1 MLRIVVKKESKK
13 LTLPHLSLRL
23 VLIILGC
30 LLLPVL
36 WYFCFGPLP
45 VYDRGLTTMQ
55 DLVAY
60 NKNIDEFVKMD
71 NTDLLHP
78 SYDSYYK
85 KHFKSG
91 FFNRLKKRCVGLM
104 VKCRLASPPLFSYG
118 FLKKLLEENTK
129 LREAQNFKGLHVVKF
144 NIDPDS
150 KIIVVG
156 VLQGAIHSFTRSL
169 LKMQELGLMTKDFKL
184 TNPKH
189 VLFFLGNV
197 INRTPYT
204 SEIFMIG
211 LKIMLENPKQVFYM
225 RGGQEF
231 NASWMK
237 YSLRQELE
245 MGAQRFAQGKAGVP
259 LMGEVDAF
267 FNTLPLEAYGLI
279 TAKKTAEEIPYI
291 VLSAHIEDKDLITR
305 TNEKQYSYFIRGSDM
320 VLDLDKV
327 VKKPGDAEE
336 KPQPV
341 AKATIRDIRKRSSYE
356 QMDGMRA
363 LPPEED
369 ATAWTVFSSP
379 NASYR
384 TGLKF
389 VYDAFAVVTPGEA
402 YSDWKITLYNR
413 NIDSKDAA
421 FTTRQESFLV
431 GALNAKAADAKP
443 AEKAGEKKTEKVAE
457 KPDEKKAEKAVKKEV
472 EKVAE
477 KSVKKEV
484 EKVAEKSVEKNTEKV
499 TATSAESVVEKKVEK
514 VAEKVIEKQAVA
526 ETKIKPE
533 TKEALAVAEVSI
545 EVVDLQAKKK
555 KKVSTKTVKTKKIV
569 PVVDEDEESEA
580 EEDDSEPTK
589 TKKIKGAAPVV
600 IETRVIEKTKMV
612 QHPGVS
618 KAQLAFY
625 KELVEQIK
633 ALKVEVAGVRGTILK
648 ELQKFEIPEASQ
660 KTIEQ
665 DAKKNDRTVAKQIS
679 SVDHEKKQVLD
690 ASATQS
696 SKLEESINQALQ
708 ELKKHRPEIT
718 IYNQVGQQGE
728 AKAAESKAA
737 TDKALSDKGLEA
749 VAAMVN
755 TLKEELKQQRM
766 LTQKALAEK

>member
-13 LTLPHLSLRL
+13 FTLPHLSLRL
-23 VLIILGC
+23 VLIILGS

-60 NKNIDEFVKMD
+60 NKNVDEMVKMENSD
-71 NTDLLHP
+71 VLQP
-78 SYDSYYK
+78 SYDTYYK
-85 KHFKSG
+85 KHFESG
-91 FFNRLKKRCVGLM
+91 FLDRLKKRCVGLM
-104 VKCRLASPPLFSYG
+104 VKCGLASPPPFSYG

-144 NIDPDS
+144 NIDLDS

-156 VLQGAIHSFTRSL
+156 VLQGALHSFTRDL

-184 TNPKH
+184 TNPKTN
-189 VLFFLGNV
+189 LFFLGNV
-197 INRTPYT
+197 INRSPYT
-204 SEIFMIG
+204 SETFMIV

-245 MGAQRFAQGKAGVP
+245 MGAQSFSQAKAGVP
-259 LMGEVDAF
+259 LMAQVDAF

-279 TAKKTAEEIPYI
+279 AGKKTAEEIPYI
-291 VLSAHIEDKDLITR
+291 VLSGHIEDKDLITR
-305 TNEKQYSYFIRGSDM
+305 TNEKQYFYFIRGSDM

-327 VKKPGDAEE
+327 VKKPGDPEE
-336 KPQPV
+336 KPLPV

-356 QMDGMRA
+356 QMDGMRP

-389 VYDAFAVVTPGEA
+389 VYDAFVLVTPAEV
-402 YSDWKITLYNR
+402 YNDWKITLYSR
-413 NIDSKDAA
+413 NIDSKDASFA
-421 FTTRQESFLV
+421 TRQESFLV
-431 GALNAKAADAKP
+431 GASNAKAVDAKP

-457 KPDEKKAEKAVKKEV
+457 K
-472 EKVAE
+472 
-477 KSVKKEV
+477 
-484 EKVAEKSVEKNTEKV
+484 SVEKNKEKV
-499 TATSAESVVEKKVEK
+499 IATSAESVVEKKVEK

-533 TKEALAVAEVSI
+533 TKEAVAVAEVSV

-555 KKVSTKTVKTKKIV
+555 KKVCTKTVKTKKIV
-569 PVVDEDEESEA
+569 PVVNEDEESEA
-580 EEDDSEPTK
+580 EEDDSDPTK
-589 TKKIKGAAPVV
+589 TKKIKGAAPVL

-625 KELVEQIK
+625 KELVEHVK
-633 ALKVEVAGVRGTILK
+633 ALKAEVAAIRGTILK

-665 DAKKNDRTVAKQIS
+665 DAKKNDKTVAKQIS

-728 AKAAESKAA
+728 AKAAQAQAA
-737 TDKALSDKGLEA
+737 SDVKALSDKGLEA

-766 LTQKALAEK
+766 LSQKALAEK